1 MRAGNEPSQP
11 TTPWLADFRKQIR
24 QTEQRIEELRELIL
38 SGACSLV
45 GDEHAAT
52 LKVRT
57 SQRVDIKELKRAFGS
72 KAVAPF
78 VHEHRATHVIIQGF
92 END

>member
-1 MRAGNEPSQP
+1 MSLSDRHPVDE
-11 TTPWLADFRKQIR
+11 LADLRKQMR

-57 SQRVDIKELKRAFGS
+57 SQRVDIKELKRAFGA

-78 VHEHRATHVIIQGF
+78 VREHRATHVIIQGF